1 MPYTDVINIDLS
13 QNRLEQLLD
22 QRLNNKDNTAII
34 QRIDQRI
41 WDLFGEEWCI
51 LFTDLSGFSK
61 HSDDFG
67 IIQFLQTIKESER
80 LFSPIIENFDG
91 FVVKSEGDSLI
102 VIFRSR
108 TKALE
113 CVVKMQLASK
123 TYNQAL
129 PESEKVILCTGLGWG
144 KILRIPGASVD
155 IFGEEVN
162 FAAKLGEDTAKAGEI
177 LITQRL
183 AENFPGVENMRLE
196 EFGYLNNG
204 KQKIF
209 KVLY

>member
-22 QRLNNKDNTAII
+22 QRLKNRGNSAIV
-34 QRIDQRI
+34 QHIDQRI

-61 HSDDFG
+61 HSKDFG

-80 LFSPIIENFDG
+80 LFSPIIENHDG
-91 FVVKSEGDSLI
+91 FVVKSEGDSLLI
-102 VIFRSR
+102 IFRSII
-108 TKALE
+108 KALE
-113 CVVKMQLASK
+113 CVVKMQLSSK
-123 TYNQAL
+123 TYNQNL
-129 PESEKVILCTGLGWG
+129 PESERVILCAGLGWG
-144 KILRIPGASVD
+144 KILRIPGASAD

-183 AENFPGVENMRLE
+183 AENLPSVKNVRVE
-196 EFGYLNNG
+196 EFGHLN
-204 KQKIF
+204 KQNIF
-209 KVLY
+209 KVIY